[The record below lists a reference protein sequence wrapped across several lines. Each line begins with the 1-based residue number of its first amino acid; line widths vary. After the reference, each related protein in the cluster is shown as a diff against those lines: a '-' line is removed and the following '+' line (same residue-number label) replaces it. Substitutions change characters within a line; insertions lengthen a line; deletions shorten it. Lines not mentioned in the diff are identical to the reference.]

1 MVREVDASAGVQLG
15 RRRRGGVPSGHSR
28 RGDNQFYFPLL
39 PSRWAPYMKGFDGIL
54 PSYVSGNPEAPISCQ
69 CLVLGQ
75 TIGNRRI
82 LWGPSELQIQ
92 ALG

>member
-1 MVREVDASAGVQLG
+1 
-15 RRRRGGVPSGHSR
+15 
-28 RGDNQFYFPLL
+28 
-39 PSRWAPYMKGFDGIL
+39 MKGFDGIL
-54 PSYVSGNPEAPISCQ
+54 PSHASGNPEAPSSRQ

-75 TIGNRRI
+75 SIGNGRT

>member
-1 MVREVDASAGVQLG
+1 MVREVDAGAGVQLG
-15 RRRRGGVPSGHSR
+15 RRRRGGVPPGHSR
-28 RGDNQFYFPLL
+28 RGDNRFYLTAFKVGPIHGRLL
-39 PSRWAPYMKGFDGIL
+39 PSHA
-54 PSYVSGNPEAPISCQ
+54 SGNPEAPISRQ

-75 TIGNRRI
+75 NIGSRRI